1 MLRYEE
7 VHRPSAS
14 QQGQLP
20 ARAAKHD
27 SAQILV
33 WLTGAEPIHSMVAPG
48 DHTIALIVIVRSDEW
63 MILFSHQAVS
73 IDRPLMGEP
82 GGV

>member
-1 MLRYEE
+1 
-7 VHRPSAS
+7 
-14 QQGQLP
+14 
-20 ARAAKHD
+20 
-27 SAQILV
+27 
-33 WLTGAEPIHSMVAPG
+33 MVAPG

-82 GGV
+82 GGVWAMGKRRAAIDASVGLKVHLDTETEVADCELETGEVVED